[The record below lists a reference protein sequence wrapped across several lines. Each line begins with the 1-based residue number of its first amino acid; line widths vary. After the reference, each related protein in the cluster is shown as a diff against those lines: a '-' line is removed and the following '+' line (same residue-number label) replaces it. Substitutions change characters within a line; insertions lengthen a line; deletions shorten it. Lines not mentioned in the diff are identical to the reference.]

1 MSNKFIQPGKLI
13 IFSAPSGAGKTTI
26 VHHILKK
33 FGEIEFSVSAC
44 SRKKRI
50 GEKEGKDYY
59 FLGVNGFKEKIKN
72 NAFVEWQEVYENHFY
87 GTLKSEIDRIWAKGH
102 HVIFDVDVVGG
113 LNLKKIYGER
123 ALSIFVMAPSI
134 KDLEER
140 LKLRDTETTESIAR
154 RMAKAEKEMGF
165 SAEFDYILMN
175 DDMQQALN
183 DAEQL
188 VADFI
193 FG

>member
-59 FLGVNGFKEKIKN
+59 FLGVNGIKEKIKN

-154 RMAKAEKEMGF
+154 RMAKAEKEMDF

-175 DDMQQALN
+175 DDMHQALN

>member
-183 DAEQL
+183 DAEEL

>member
-154 RMAKAEKEMGF
+154 RMAKAEKEMDF

-175 DDMQQALN
+175 DDMHQALN

>member
-1 MSNKFIQPGKLI
+1 MHSGKLI

-154 RMAKAEKEMGF
+154 RMAKAEKEMDF

-175 DDMQQALN
+175 DDMHQALN